1 MAINWEE
8 QYPSIYGNVN
18 KVQGFNNSGA
28 ATFDG
33 IPSFGNAGMDMGFGG
48 QDVQRALLNNSGY
61 NFSNNLDRTVL
72 NPSGSGSGLGKY
84 FIADN
89 MNAFGS
95 AISGLGQLA
104 SGWAALK
111 NISLQ
116 RDAYDTMKDQW
127 ERNYGDQAKVT
138 NNMIQRRNDWAAA
151 QGMPTSDN
159 YVG

>member
-1 MAINWEE
+1 MAHELGHYTNPWEDTLTTT
-8 QYPSIYGNVN
+8 PSQKRSNVPSFTLPSA
-18 KVQGFNNSGA
+18 QSLMNSGA
-28 ATFDG
+28 TLNPD
-33 IPSFGNAGMDMGFGG
+33 SMQYSGFGAPRQNLIT
-48 QDVQRALLNNSGY
+48 QDYSKMYGG
-61 NFSNNLDRTVL
+61 
-72 NPSGSGSGLGKY
+72 NPLGGL
-84 FIADN
+84 FTANN

-95 AISGLGQLA
+95 AIGGLGQLA

-127 ERNYGDQAKVT
+127 ERNYADQAKVT

>member
-1 MAINWEE
+1 M
-8 QYPSIYGNVN
+8 YG
-18 KVQGFNNSGA
+18 G
-28 ATFDG
+28 
-33 IPSFGNAGMDMGFGG
+33 
-48 QDVQRALLNNSGY
+48 
-61 NFSNNLDRTVL
+61 
-72 NPSGSGSGLGKY
+72 GSGSGL
-84 FIADN
+84 FTADN

-95 AISGLGQLA
+95 AIGGLGKLA

-116 RDAYDTMKDQW
+116 RDAYDTMKNQW

-138 NNMIQRRNDWAAA
+138 NNMIRRRNDWASA